1 MWSKEKKTISG
12 IGGRSVGRFIVP
24 LIYILLGVVLMLV
37 PTGFQKAIYY
47 NAEGAVALV
56 LDTDNSTLY
65 NNGYFRVGEERL
77 EVRILTGSHKGL
89 ESDAV
94 NMLSG
99 SLDNDKLFSPG
110 DKAWVSIERDG
121 DNNPL
126 FINAV
131 DYWRGGRELVLVA
144 LFVLVLLLFS
154 STKGGGIVLSFA
166 LTFLFIW
173 KVLIPFSLKGF
184 NPVILSFLS
193 LLVLTI
199 TTITLI
205 LGVNKKALSAILG
218 AISSDILVAL
228 LSLVSTSFLLLDGFN
243 LSGSESLLY
252 SGFGNLDFKLI
263 FSSVVMLS
271 SGGAVMDL
279 AVDVVSAMDEVYINN
294 PIVERKDLFM
304 SGIRV
309 GRAGIGTQTST
320 LLLAYLSSYLVPF
333 MVYMAQS
340 TPIMNILVSKEIASA
355 MAETVVGCTGL
366 VLASPLSAL
375 MAGIFFYKKGSS
387 SSRGV

>member
-1 MWSKEKKTISG
+1 
-12 IGGRSVGRFIVP
+12 
-24 LIYILLGVVLMLV
+24 MLV

-110 DKAWVSIERDG
+110 DKAWVLIERDG
-121 DNNPL
+121 NNNPL

-173 KVLIPFSLKGF
+173 KALIPFSLKGF

-218 AISSDILVAL
+218 AISSDILIAL